1 MWIEEKQTTNGTR
14 YLYRERYKTEEGKTK
29 LVAVTLASNS
39 RIAIKQATTLL
50 QEKIA
55 LAKEKEK
62 EDHTIYFHRVIDMWL
77 EHTAPTVKTAT
88 RVNHEGH
95 AKRLKQ
101 GIQADTL
108 LIKITPSDI
117 EEVVY
122 TMYYVENLS
131 YLYCKAVLTTAKQVM
146 RYAKRKRLIGDISD
160 FEEIT
165 LKRKPQTHTDIQKKT
180 NKFLDAEELRT
191 VLDELK
197 TINPRIALA
206 MEFIS
211 RTGLRIGEL
220 LALRTC
226 DYDRDKKE
234 LSINGTISHHMTKD
248 GDYRGTPKNIYSVR
262 TVSLDSRSVE
272 ILRLI
277 MTENRRRVWAYT
289 GYEDKGYIFTTMRG
303 NPYNLQYIGKQL
315 RKIHIKNK
323 HLTTHIFRHTHISIL
338 SELGVPLKAIMQ
350 RVGHNDP
357 NTTLSIYTHVTNTM
371 KEEVLNK
378 LDSFVI

>member
-1 MWIEEKQTTNGTR
+1 
-14 YLYRERYKTEEGKTK
+14 
-29 LVAVTLASNS
+29 
-39 RIAIKQATTLL
+39 
-50 QEKIA
+50 
-55 LAKEKEK
+55 
-62 EDHTIYFHRVIDMWL
+62 
-77 EHTAPTVKTAT
+77 
-88 RVNHEGH
+88 
-95 AKRLKQ
+95 
-101 GIQADTL
+101 
-108 LIKITPSDI
+108 
-117 EEVVY
+117 
-122 TMYYVENLS
+122 
-131 YLYCKAVLTTAKQVM
+131 M

-165 LKRKPQTHTDIQKKT
+165 LKKKPQTHTDVQKKT
-180 NKFLDAEELRT
+180 NKFLDAEGLRA

-277 MTENRRRVWAYT
+277 MTENRRRAWAYT